1 MANMRV
7 AQVVGP
13 KGNLEIVERE
23 IPEPGPGAV
32 RIEVEACGICHSNGP
47 PSATIA

>member
-13 KGNLEIVERE
+13 KGNLEIVERS
-23 IPEPGPGAV
+23 PAFAPSP
-32 RIEVEACGICHSNGP
+32 RWFRSNGP